1 MTKKEIAKLLY
12 INNDFTQKNI
22 AEKIKVTENTIG
34 KWIKD
39 EKWDEQKKALSVSK
53 TTLLKKMYSYLET
66 ILDKEEG
73 SIVADRVVK
82 ITRAIERLQDKK
94 ASFENYIEVFQN
106 FTNHVSKEDIEL
118 AKTIVKKQDEFIRET
133 FINNQ

>member
-34 KWIKD
+34 KWVKD

-53 TTLLKKMYSYLET
+53 TTLLKKMYAYLET

-106 FTNHVSKEDIEL
+106 FTNYVSREDIEL
-118 AKTIVKKQDEFIRET
+118 AKIIVKKQDEFVREH
-133 FINNQ
+133 FINQ

>member
-34 KWIKD
+34 KWVKD

-53 TTLLKKMYSYLET
+53 TTLLKKMYAYLET

-106 FTNHVSKEDIEL
+106 FTNYVSREDIEL
-118 AKTIVKKQDEFIRET
+118 AKIIVKKQDEFVREH
-133 FINNQ
+133 FINPQ

>member
-34 KWIKD
+34 KWVKD

-106 FTNHVSKEDIEL
+106 FTNYVSREDIEL
-118 AKTIVKKQDEFIRET
+118 AKIIVRKQDEFVREH
-133 FINNQ
+133 FINPQ